1 MNKFYTLCGKEEN
14 QKNVKLTAIYTFEGL
29 NRRQTNKVEAGDII
43 AIAGLSNI
51 KIGDTLT
58 DLEIQS
64 HCLVFQLM
72 NQHVNDILRKR

>member
-1 MNKFYTLCGKEEN
+1 VWKRRKP
-14 QKNVKLTAIYTFEGL
+14 KNVKLTAIYTFEGL

-58 DLEIQS
+58 DLENPKPLSRIS
-64 HCLVFQLM
+64 
-72 NQHVNDILRKR
+72 N